1 VFTCCSIAS
10 CWEMV
15 TIDDDV
21 DSVSVQSDSE
31 LQLNMIL
38 FVEALSGAVSS
49 KTLKFMGSLQGH

>member
-31 LQLNMIL
+31 LHLNMIL
-38 FVEALSGAVSS
+38 FVEA
-49 KTLKFMGSLQGH
+49 

>member
-1 VFTCCSIAS
+1 
-10 CWEMV
+10 MV